1 MATQSE
7 MACSC
12 PLCLEIFK
20 DPVVLSCSHSF
31 CKNCLRNWWAEQP
44 HNECPVCKRR
54 TSKDDPPR
62 NLVLKNVCEA
72 LMHELTLK
80 DKPSAQTEA
89 LCSQHLEKFR
99 LFCLDHQEP
108 VCLVCRDSRTHN
120 KHKFKPIDEAA
131 KDYKDFVKKSLEPL
145 QEKLQCFNQV
155 IAEWDQTAEYIEVQA
170 QNTEKQIKEEFGKM
184 KEFLLKE
191 ERARIDA
198 LRNEAQQKSSMMQQ
212 RIEALSVEMAVL
224 SDTIQATEKELR
236 SEDVLFL
243 QNYKASVRRVQE
255 LHPTVDPEL
264 PSGTLIDVAKH
275 VGNLDFNIWNKMKQ
289 IVSYTPVIL
298 DPNTA
303 SSKLLLSDDL
313 RRVKCEKLDNV
324 TVFLKNPERFQDNFT
339 VLGSEGFTSG
349 THSWVVK
356 IGGNLEWS
364 VGVIGESTPRKGEI
378 SNGYWGFWFKD
389 GKYRVYSPPSIDG
402 VLSLNKPLQRI
413 RVHLDMN
420 RKKLSFSDPDTDTN
434 IFTFTHAFTEKVFP
448 FFSMAHL
455 MRLKIS
461 PMNITAQL
469 EM

>member
-12 PLCLEIFK
+12 PICSEIFK

-44 HNECPVCKRR
+44 LHVCPVCKRR
-54 TSKDDPPR
+54 SSRDDPPC

-72 LMHELTLK
+72 LIHELTLK
-80 DKPSAQTEA
+80 DKPSAQTET
-89 LCSQHLEKFR
+89 LCSQHSEKLR
-99 LFCLDHQEP
+99 LFCLDHQQL
-108 VCLVCRDSRTHN
+108 VCLVCRDSRTHK
-120 KHKFKPIDEAA
+120 KHTFKPIDEAA
-131 KDYKDFVKKSLEPL
+131 QDYKDFVKKSLKPL
-145 QEKLQCFNQV
+145 QEELQRLNQV
-155 IAEWDQTAEYIEVQA
+155 KVEWDQTAEYISVQA
-170 QNTEKQIKEEFGKM
+170 QNTEKQIKEEFWKM

-191 ERARIDA
+191 EQARIYA

-212 RIEALSVEMAVL
+212 RIEALSVEMVAL

-275 VGNLDFNIWNKMKQ
+275 VGNLSFNIWNKMKQ

-303 SSKLLLSDDL
+303 CPELLLSDDL
-313 RRVKCEKLDNV
+313 RSVKFEKLDNE
-324 TVFLKNPERFQDNFT
+324 TVLPKNPERFQGYSA

-349 THSWVVK
+349 TYSWEVK
-356 IGGNLEWS
+356 IGGNLNWS
-364 VGVIGESTPRKGEI
+364 VGVIGESAPRKGEI
-378 SNGYWGFWFKD
+378 SHGYWEIWFKD
-389 GKYRVYSPPSIDG
+389 GEYRAYSPPSIDR
-402 VLSLNKPLQRI
+402 VLSLSKPLQRI

-420 RKKLSFSDPDTDTN
+420 RKKLSFSDPDTDTH

-448 FFSMAHL
+448 LFSMIHL
-455 MRLKIS
+455 MQLKIS